1 MGHAIDAGAWP
12 PLAGSRAEQH
22 GRADVSRGVLWD
34 FSGGEMRLACD
45 HVSCC
50 PTGCPYLGR
59 NGCRV
64 ACGNE
69 EIECPVMTGVMK
81 AEEAK
86 DAKTDG

>member
-1 MGHAIDAGAWP
+1 MKQI
-12 PLAGSRAEQH
+12 
-22 GRADVSRGVLWD
+22 
-34 FSGGEMRLACD
+34 SGNSA
-45 HVSCC
+45 SYC

-69 EIECPVMTGVMK
+69 GIECPVMAGVMK

>member
-1 MGHAIDAGAWP
+1 MDHAIDAGAWS
-12 PLAGSRAEQH
+12 PLAGSRAEQQ
-22 GRADVSRGVLWD
+22 GRADVSRGVLWN
-34 FSGGEMRLACD
+34 FSGGEMRTRHSEILY
-45 HVSCC
+45 C

>member
-1 MGHAIDAGAWP
+1 MKQI
-12 PLAGSRAEQH
+12 
-22 GRADVSRGVLWD
+22 
-34 FSGGEMRLACD
+34 SGNS
-45 HVSCC
+45 VSCC

-59 NGCRV
+59 NGCRG

>member
-1 MGHAIDAGAWP
+1 M
-12 PLAGSRAEQH
+12 AE
-22 GRADVSRGVLWD
+22 LTY
-34 FSGGEMRLACD
+34 
-45 HVSCC
+45 C
-50 PTGCPYLGR
+50 PTGCPYLGK
-59 NGCRV
+59 NGCQV